1 MINTIDFTTLRNHLS
16 DVLKEVSGKKDFI
29 LVTRRQKPESAL
41 VNLDFFEDLLAM
53 ASKDYLKSIK
63 EARGD
68 YKNGRV
74 YTHGD
79 VFGKIE

>member
-1 MINTIDFTTLRNHLS
+1 MIKTIDFTTLRNHLS
-16 DVLKEVSGKKDFI
+16 DVLNEVSEKKDFI

-53 ASKDYLKSIK
+53 TSKDYLKSIK

-68 YKNGRV
+68 YKKGRV
-74 YTHGD
+74 YKHSD
-79 VFGKIE
+79 VFGKI